1 MSATVLTVCDRK
13 LCPPQERQG
22 VDRARMGDPLE
33 NRGGQVADTPEEFDD
48 LFEPVATETVARES
62 QHVPTVPC
70 PSCGTTN
77 VATSRHCIS
86 CGARVA
92 QGPLPMAPQPLVR
105 STAGSRALIVTAAVI
120 AVVAIIAFFYNAF
133 VDDEPSTTTLPNGET
148 TSSTGSTTDT
158 GPLANTV
165 QLTANRVVPSAQ
177 LSGFPA
183 DNLIDS
189 DPTTM
194 WQVGQEGVGATLT
207 FFFPEP
213 VALERIE
220 FKNLTDDAK
229 FRQNFRIRGL
239 RISPDDT
246 TRPTVVELANT
257 RDLQPVA
264 IQTELTK
271 TVRIE
276 VTSTFPAEAVGDSQP
291 FKELAI
297 EDIQFF
303 GTVASGG

>member
-1 MSATVLTVCDRK
+1 M
-13 LCPPQERQG
+13 
-22 VDRARMGDPLE
+22 
-33 NRGGQVADTPEEFDD
+33 ADTPEEFND
-48 LFEPVATETVARES
+48 LFEPVATEPVARPSE
-62 QHVPTVPC
+62 QVPTVPC

-77 VATSRHCIS
+77 VATSRHCVS

-92 QGPLPMAPQPLVR
+92 QGPLPMAPQPLAR

-133 VDDEPSTTTLPNGET
+133 VDDEPSTTTLANGGT
-148 TSSTGSTTDT
+148 NATSTSSTTDT
-158 GPLANTV
+158 GPLPDTV

-194 WQVGQEGVGATLT
+194 WQVGQEGAGATLT

-220 FKNLTDDAK
+220 FKNITDEAK
-229 FRQNFRIRGL
+229 FRQNFRVRGL

-257 RDLQPVA
+257 RDVQPVA

-276 VTSTFPAEAVGDSQP
+276 VTSTFPAEAVGDAQP

>member
-1 MSATVLTVCDRK
+1 
-13 LCPPQERQG
+13 
-22 VDRARMGDPLE
+22 MGDTREP
-33 NRGGQVADTPEEFDD
+33 FDD
-48 LFEPVATETVARES
+48 LFEPVAGDPSPPPAPS
-62 QHVPTVPC
+62 VPSVPC
-70 PSCGTTN
+70 PSCGTMN
-77 VATSRHCIS
+77 VATSRHCVS

-133 VDDEPSTTTLPNGET
+133 VGDDAPTPTTTANGAQS
-148 TSSTGSTTDT
+148 TSSTAAGNGGS
-158 GPLANTV
+158 PPETV
-165 QLTANRVVPSAQ
+165 ELTANRVVPSAQ

-189 DPTTM
+189 DPSTM

-220 FKNLTDDAK
+220 FKNISDEAK
-229 FRQNFRIRGL
+229 FLQNFRVRGL

-246 TRPTVVELANT
+246 TRPTIVELANT
-257 RDLQPVA
+257 RDVQPVA
-264 IQTELTK
+264 IQTTLTK

-276 VTSTFPAEAVGDSQP
+276 VTSTYPAEAVGDQQP

-297 EDIQFF
+297 EDIKFF
-303 GTVASGG
+303 GTVVSDGG

>member
-1 MSATVLTVCDRK
+1 M
-13 LCPPQERQG
+13 
-22 VDRARMGDPLE
+22 
-33 NRGGQVADTPEEFDD
+33 ADTPEQFDD
-48 LFEPVATETVARES
+48 LFEPVATEPGAS
-62 QHVPTVPC
+62 PAQQVPTVPC
-70 PSCGTTN
+70 PSCGTMNAATN
-77 VATSRHCIS
+77 RHCVS

-120 AVVAIIAFFYNAF
+120 AVVAVIAFFYNAF
-133 VDDEPSTTTLPNGET
+133 VDDEPSVTTLATDGTNAT
-148 TSSTGSTTDT
+148 STSSTADT
-158 GPLANTV
+158 GGPVPDTI

-189 DPTTM
+189 DPLTM

-220 FKNLTDDAK
+220 FKNISEEAQ
-229 FRQNFRIRGL
+229 FRQNFRVRGL

-257 RDLQPVA
+257 RDVQPVA
-264 IQTELTK
+264 IQTEQTK

-276 VTSTFPAEAVGDSQP
+276 VTSTYPAEAVGDNQP
-291 FKELAI
+291 FKELAV
-297 EDIQFF
+297 EDITFF
-303 GTVASGG
+303 GTVATP

>member
-1 MSATVLTVCDRK
+1 M
-13 LCPPQERQG
+13 P
-22 VDRARMGDPLE
+22 
-33 NRGGQVADTPEEFDD
+33 DTPDQFDD
-48 LFEPVATETVARES
+48 LFDPVTDRPAAPKAEGVKI
-62 QHVPTVPC
+62 VPC
-70 PSCGTTN
+70 PSCGTMNEATN
-77 VATSRHCIS
+77 RHCVS

-120 AVVAIIAFFYNAF
+120 AVVAVIAFFYNAF
-133 VDDEPSTTTLPNGET
+133 VDDDPSPTTAANGGGSETSTTTANGTGGTLPE
-148 TSSTGSTTDT
+148 
-158 GPLANTV
+158 TV

-183 DNLIDS
+183 DNLIDA

-220 FKNLTDDAK
+220 FKNISDQESFL
-229 FRQNFRIRGL
+229 RNFRVRGL

-257 RDLQPVA
+257 REVQPVA
-264 IQTELTK
+264 IQTELTR

-276 VTSTFPAEAVGDSQP
+276 VTSTYPAEAVGDLQP

-297 EDIQFF
+297 EDIKFF
-303 GTVASGG
+303 GSVATGG

>member
-1 MSATVLTVCDRK
+1 
-13 LCPPQERQG
+13 
-22 VDRARMGDPLE
+22 MGDTREP
-33 NRGGQVADTPEEFDD
+33 FDD
-48 LFEPVATETVARES
+48 LFDPVADQPAAPPAAPQV
-62 QHVPTVPC
+62 QMVPC

-77 VATSRHCIS
+77 EATNRHCVS

-92 QGPLPMAPQPLVR
+92 QGPLPMAPQPLAR

-120 AVVAIIAFFYNAF
+120 AVVAVIAFFYNAF
-133 VDDEPSTTTLPNGET
+133 VDDEPGTTTVANGGSSNTSSSTTAGNGGTLPET
-148 TSSTGSTTDT
+148 
-158 GPLANTV
+158 V
-165 QLTANRVVPSAQ
+165 ELTANRVVPSAQ

-220 FKNLTDDAK
+220 FKNISDQESFL
-229 FRQNFRIRGL
+229 RNFRVRGL

-246 TRPTVVELANT
+246 TRPTIVELANT

-276 VTSTFPAEAVGDSQP
+276 VTSTYPAEAVGELQP
-291 FKELAI
+291 FKELAV
-297 EDIQFF
+297 EDISFF
-303 GTVASGG
+303 GSVVTDG

>member
-1 MSATVLTVCDRK
+1 M
-13 LCPPQERQG
+13 P
-22 VDRARMGDPLE
+22 
-33 NRGGQVADTPEEFDD
+33 DTPDQFDD
-48 LFEPVATETVARES
+48 LFEPVATQPPARQE
-62 QHVPTVPC
+62 QPTPSVPC
-70 PSCGTTN
+70 PSCGTMN
-77 VATSRHCIS
+77 VATNRHCVS

-92 QGPLPMAPQPLVR
+92 QGPLPMAPQPLAR

-120 AVVAIIAFFYNAF
+120 AVVAVIAFFYNAF
-133 VDDEPSTTTLPNGET
+133 VGDDPSDSTVANGGT
-148 TSSTGSTTDT
+148 NATSTSSTAGT
-158 GPLANTV
+158 GTPPAETV
-165 QLTANRVVPSAQ
+165 RLSPNRVVPSAQ

-189 DPTTM
+189 DPLTM

-220 FKNLTDDAK
+220 FKNISEENQ
-229 FRQNFRIRGL
+229 FRQNFRVRGL

-257 RDLQPVA
+257 RDVQPVA
-264 IQTELTK
+264 IQTEMTK

-276 VTSTFPAEAVGDSQP
+276 VTSTYPAEAVGDNQP

-303 GTVASGG
+303 GSVATP

>member
-1 MSATVLTVCDRK
+1 MNEAT
-13 LCPPQERQG
+13 
-22 VDRARMGDPLE
+22 
-33 NRGGQVADTPEEFDD
+33 N
-48 LFEPVATETVARES
+48 
-62 QHVPTVPC
+62 
-70 PSCGTTN
+70 
-77 VATSRHCIS
+77 RHCVS

-92 QGPLPMAPQPLVR
+92 QGPLPMAPQPLAR

-120 AVVAIIAFFYNAF
+120 AVVAVIAFFYNAF
-133 VDDEPSTTTLPNGET
+133 VDDEPSATTTANGGSSETSTST
-148 TSSTGSTTDT
+148 TSGG
-158 GPLANTV
+158 GPLPETV

-183 DNLIDS
+183 DNLIDA

-213 VALERIE
+213 VALQRIE
-220 FKNLTDDAK
+220 FKNISDQEGFL
-229 FRQNFRIRGL
+229 RNFRARGL

-246 TRPTVVELANT
+246 TRPTIIELANT
-257 RDLQPVA
+257 RDVQPVA
-264 IQTELTK
+264 IQTELTR

-276 VTSTFPAEAVGDSQP
+276 VTSTYPAEAVGDLQP

-297 EDIQFF
+297 EDIKFF
-303 GTVASGG
+303 GSVATGG

>member
-1 MSATVLTVCDRK
+1 
-13 LCPPQERQG
+13 
-22 VDRARMGDPLE
+22 MGDTREP
-33 NRGGQVADTPEEFDD
+33 FDD
-48 LFEPVATETVARES
+48 LFDPVADQPAAPPSAPQV
-62 QHVPTVPC
+62 QMVPC
-70 PSCGTTN
+70 PSCGTMNEATN
-77 VATSRHCIS
+77 RHCLS

-133 VDDEPSTTTLPNGET
+133 VDDEPGTTTVANGGSSNTSSSTTAGNGGPIAET
-148 TSSTGSTTDT
+148 IELS
-158 GPLANTV
+158 
-165 QLTANRVVPSAQ
+165 ANRVVPSAQ

-220 FKNLTDDAK
+220 FKNISDQEAFL
-229 FRQNFRIRGL
+229 RNFRARGL

-246 TRPTVVELANT
+246 TRPTIVELANT

-276 VTSTFPAEAVGDSQP
+276 VTSTYPAEAVGELQP

-297 EDIQFF
+297 EDISFF
-303 GTVASGG
+303 GSVATGGG